1 MTKVKPGM
9 RVIFIPII
17 VLFAIFL
24 LLPLVSLFIRSF
36 ETSDGY
42 SFSNYLLTLSNRELL
57 ESIVNSIKISSITAI
72 ITTIL
77 AFILAYSINCS
88 RMYRPLKSAIK
99 IGIVIPMLLP
109 TITYGFAIMYS
120 FGNQGLMTK
129 LVGRNLFE
137 IYGFN
142 GLLIGYVI
150 YTLPAAFLLIHN
162 SFKYI
167 DKKYIIVSKLMGD
180 STFRS
185 FMNTIVRPLWG
196 TLGGAFVLAF
206 ILSFTDFG
214 IPASVGGTYYVV
226 ATHLYQVMLGSIPD
240 FNNGAVIAVLMLLP
254 AVFGVFLLNY
264 LEKFN
269 FHYDKFTDTELVQ
282 HKLRDTFLG
291 IISSIILLGMFSV
304 FAVMFIAP
312 FLTSFPYDPSF
323 TLKHFIEVFQSSDL
337 TAVYKNSIV
346 VAILTAVIGTVIA
359 YCSAIINV
367 RTPIKGKA
375 TIDSISM
382 ITNTVP
388 GMVLGLSYLL
398 LFNESSF
405 KGTFAIIVLC
415 NIVHFFTTP
424 YLMAKNSLSKM
435 NPTWETTGE
444 LLGDSWLKTI
454 FRVILPNS
462 ASTVIE
468 MFSYYF
474 INAMVTI
481 SGIIFL
487 VSAQTSLVASK
498 IKELQHFA
506 KFNEIFVLSL
516 LIFFTNLLIKLLCDY
531 LQRKTT
537 MNTSS
542 IMNDKK
548 RGIFTMKNMKRML
561 LTLFAI
567 GLTVVALVACNNQKV
582 DEAKKVVI
590 GTNGDEEAITAM
602 ETALKNAGYEGKYVL
617 QSLGT
622 SELGGKLM
630 AEGEQIEADLV
641 TMSSYFID
649 SAQQKHAMFKDL
661 TFETN
666 AFEQYPS
673 YYTPI
678 LAITGS
684 IFVNTEVIKE
694 KGLAMPTSL
703 KDLTKP
709 EYKDLVSIPNILDSS
724 TGWLLIQAIISQY
737 GEEEGK
743 TVLHDLIANS
753 GPHLESSGSGPIKKV
768 QAGEVA
774 AGFGLRHQAV
784 AAKESGQP
792 IDFID
797 PVEGNFSL
805 TESIAVVDKDD
816 EATTKLAMEMAEVII
831 NNARKDLLTYYP
843 VALYDGETVSSIN
856 KPAHFMKFDQP
867 LTVELLEKHQQF
879 FNTAK

>member
-1 MTKVKPGM
+1 MSKVKPEM
-9 RVIFIPII
+9 RIIYIPILL
-17 VLFAIFL
+17 LFAIFL
-24 LLPLVSLFIRSF
+24 LLPLCILFIRSI
-36 ETSDGY
+36 ETDNGF
-42 SFSNYLLTLSNRELL
+42 SFANYASILSNQDLI
-57 ESIVNSIKISSITAI
+57 ESIGNSIKISSVTAVI
-72 ITTIL
+72 ATIL
-77 AFILAYSINCS
+77 AFILAYSIHCT
-88 RMYRPLKSAIK
+88 RIYRPIKGAIK
-99 IGIVIPMLLP
+99 TGILIPMLLP

-120 FGNQGLMTK
+120 FGNQGLITK
-129 LVGRNLFE
+129 IVGRNLFE

-150 YTLPAAFLLIHN
+150 YTLPAAFLLINN

-167 DKKYIIVSKLMGD
+167 DKKFIIVSKLMGD
-180 STFRS
+180 STVRS
-185 FMNTIVRPLWG
+185 FMNTIIRPLLG
-196 TLGGAFVLAF
+196 TLGGAFVLSF

-214 IPASVGGTYYVV
+214 IPASVGGTYNVV

-254 AVFGVFLLNY
+254 AVFAVFLLSY
-264 LEKFN
+264 LERFN
-269 FHYDKFTDTELVQ
+269 FHYDKFSDTELIQ

-291 IISSIILLGMFSV
+291 IISSVILLGMFSV
-304 FAVMFIAP
+304 FVVMFIAP
-312 FLTSFPYDPSF
+312 FLTSYPYDLTF
-323 TLKHFIEVFQSSDL
+323 TFKHFIDVFQSSDL
-337 TAVYKNSIV
+337 LTVYKNSLF
-346 VAILTAVIGTVIA
+346 VAAVTAVFGTLIA
-359 YCSAIINV
+359 FCSAILNV
-367 RTPIKGKA
+367 RTPLKGKA
-375 TIDSISM
+375 TIDIVSM

-398 LFNESSF
+398 LFNGSSL
-405 KGTFAIIVLC
+405 KGTFIIIILC

-435 NPTWETTGE
+435 NPSWETTGE
-444 LLGDSWLKTI
+444 LLGDSWIKTVY
-454 FRVILPNS
+454 RVILPNS

-516 LIFFTNLLIKLLCDY
+516 LIFVTNLVVKLLCDY
-531 LQRKTT
+531 FQRKTT
-537 MNTSS
+537 INKPPK
-542 IMNDKK
+542 INDTK
-548 RGIFTMKNMKRML
+548 RGKFMIKNMNKIML
-561 LTLFAI
+561 SLFALSLI
-567 GLTVVALVACNNQKV
+567 VVLVACNIQKE
-582 DEAKKVVI
+582 DEVKTVVI
-590 GTNGDEEAITAM
+590 QTNGDEEAITAM
-602 ETALKNAGYEGKYVL
+602 ETALKEAGYEGKYTL

-630 AEGEQIEADLV
+630 AEGKQMEADLV
-641 TMSSYFID
+641 TMSSYFIE
-649 SAQQKHAMFKDL
+649 SAQQKHSMFKDL
-661 TFETN
+661 AFETN
-666 AFEQYPS
+666 ALEQSPS

-684 IFVNTEVIKE
+684 IFINTEVIKE
-694 KGLAMPTSL
+694 KGLTTPTSI

-709 EYKDLVSIPNILDSS
+709 EFKGLVSIPNILDSS
-724 TGWLLIQAIISQY
+724 TGWLLIQAVISQY

-743 TVLHDLIANS
+743 AVLHDLIANS

-784 AAKESGQP
+784 AAKEAGAP

-797 PVEGNFSL
+797 PIEGNFSL
-805 TESIAVVDKDD
+805 TESIAVVNKDD
-816 EATTKLAMEMAEVII
+816 ETTKLAMEMAEAIVK
-831 NNARKDLLTYYP
+831 NARKDLVTNYP
-843 VALYDGETVSSIN
+843 VALYQGETVSSIN
-856 KPAHFMKFDQP
+856 QPAHAKKFDQP
-867 LTVELLEKHQQF
+867 LTVELLEQHQQF
-879 FNTAK
+879 FNSAK